1 MVLAYG
7 DKSYPKGQVLPTC
20 EIFRTNWPLPVA
32 LTVELDKRY
41 ESGEYLAY
49 GCMGYSICEI
59 VVWRGLAVDDY

>member
-20 EIFRTNWPLPVA
+20 EIFSPNWPLPVA

-49 GCMGYSICEI
+49 RVMGYSICEI
-59 VVWRGLAVDDY
+59 VVWRGLAIDDY